1 MTVVYA
7 YYGASC
13 ANGHLRKDVEY
24 RSIDWVARQCNGK
37 NWCRAKVTNEN
48 LDIDPYRGCPK
59 DFFVV
64 AKCSNG
70 KFIGGAVKAVGG
82 EGQRFVMHC

>member
-1 MTVVYA
+1 MIYA

-13 ANGHLRKDVEY
+13 ARGHLRKDVEKL
-24 RSIDWVARQCNGK
+24 STNWAARQCNGK
-37 NWCRAKVTNEN
+37 YWCSAQVTNGN
-48 LDIDPYRGCPK
+48 LRSDPYGGCPK

-70 KFIGGAVKAVGG
+70 KFIGGAVKAVPG
-82 EGQRFVMHC
+82 EGQRFYMHC

>member
-1 MTVVYA
+1 MIYA

-13 ANGHLRKDVEY
+13 ARGYLRKDVEKLAT
-24 RSIDWVARQCNGK
+24 DWAARQCNGRS
-37 NWCRAKVTNEN
+37 WCREQVTNGN
-48 LDIDPYRGCPK
+48 LRSDPYGGCRK

-70 KFIGGAVKAVGG
+70 KYIGGAVPG
-82 EGQRFVMHC
+82 EGQRFYMHC